1 MIPISIS
8 MRPEEVCSIDLP
20 EPYFVLV
27 PRFARLT
34 AFHRWFENGDIG
46 RYFQQFRLMSDS
58 SSSQAAAS
66 VLMNTAE
73 NTKSGGGVDDDNA
86 SNDIG
91 ERDDTAVNYTEKKRE
106 GESSRRVVRRTDG
119 RGRL

>member
-1 MIPISIS
+1 MDDTGEEDEEEKDDKEEQKWSGMIPISIS
-8 MRPEEVCSIDLP
+8 MRPEEVCSIDHP

-58 SSSQAAAS
+58 SSSSQASASAS
-66 VLMNTAE
+66 VLMNTA
-73 NTKSGGGVDDDNA
+73 
-86 SNDIG
+86 
-91 ERDDTAVNYTEKKRE
+91 
-106 GESSRRVVRRTDG
+106 
-119 RGRL
+119 